1 MCRNVPFRMCQR
13 FALNLNMQ
21 GARGATTGAMQLAGV
36 CMIGLELLLTV
47 GVSFAK
53 CILVV
58 VLYFEKYSYLC

>member
-1 MCRNVPFRMCQR
+1 
-13 FALNLNMQ
+13 
-21 GARGATTGAMQLAGV
+21 MQLAGV

-47 GVSFAK
+47 GVSFVK

>member
-1 MCRNVPFRMCQR
+1 MCRPSVELFLKKAVCGLW
-13 FALNLNMQ
+13 FA
-21 GARGATTGAMQLAGV
+21 GVMQLAGV

-47 GVSFAK
+47 GVSFVK

>member
-1 MCRNVPFRMCQR
+1 MAGLLHVTSSKSRW
-13 FALNLNMQ
+13 FA
-21 GARGATTGAMQLAGV
+21 GVMQLAGV

-47 GVSFAK
+47 GVSFVK